1 MSEAA
6 WRVYIIETERG
17 TLYTGITTS
26 LERRLAEHA
35 ASDRRGA
42 RYFRF
47 GSPRRLRY
55 VESAADRGTA
65 QRREAQIKRLPRRLK
80 LELIAS
86 TALAER

>member
-1 MSEAA
+1 MSEAL

-26 LERRLAEHA
+26 LERRLKEHA
-35 ASDRRGA
+35 ATDGRGA

-55 VESAADRGTA
+55 VERVADRGAA
-65 QRREAQIKRLPRRLK
+65 QRREAQIKRLPRHAK

-86 TALAER
+86 TPLAER

>member
-1 MSEAA
+1 MSEAP

-35 ASDRRGA
+35 ASDSRGA
-42 RYFRF
+42 RYFRIA
-47 GSPRRLRY
+47 SPRRLRY
-55 VESAADRGTA
+55 VESAADRGA
-65 QRREAQIKRLPRRLK
+65 ALRREAQIKRLPRHAK

-86 TALAER
+86 TPLAER

>member
-1 MSEAA
+1 MSEAP

-35 ASDRRGA
+35 ASDGRGA

-47 GSPRRLRY
+47 GSPRRLCY
-55 VESAADRGTA
+55 VECAEDRAAA
-65 QRREAQIKRLPRRLK
+65 LRREAQIKRLPRRRK
-80 LELIAS
+80 LELIAA
-86 TALAER
+86 TPLAER